1 MDLVTFGVQL
11 LNAVQYGMVLFLVAS
26 GLTLVFGILGVI
38 NLAHGAFYMLGAYL
52 AYWIA
57 TYTGSFALAMA
68 GGVAIAFVVGL
79 LLETVFIRR
88 LYGRDHLAQVLLSF
102 GLILSIDE
110 AREILFGKDVQNFY
124 LPIISQ
130 KTFTIPDLVITDLT
144 ATGNSISVTVKN
156 QGNTPVSDAFW
167 VDVYFNPTQTPALN
181 KRWSDIAPAGAVWG
195 VTIDIPAGDSLTLT
209 VGDSYFDAS
218 KSSTSF
224 PVGAQVYGYVDS
236 VNYLTGYGAVQESNE
251 SNNLFGPVTSTAASG
266 APSVASQSDTR
277 VLVGLPQR

>member
-1 MDLVTFGVQL
+1 
-11 LNAVQYGMVLFLVAS
+11 MVLEVDEEKRRISL
-26 GLTLVFGILGVI
+26 GLKQCQENPWTRFAQSHKAGETLEGEVRNVTEFG
-38 NLAHGAFYMLGAYL
+38 
-52 AYWIA
+52 
-57 TYTGSFALAMA
+57 
-68 GGVAIAFVVGL
+68 
-79 LLETVFIRR
+79 
-88 LYGRDHLAQVLLSF
+88 
-102 GLILSIDE
+102 
-110 AREILFGKDVQNFY
+110 LFGKDVQNFY

-144 ATGNSISVTVKN
+144 ATGNSISVMVKN

-236 VNYLTGYGAVQESNE
+236 VNYFTGYGAVQESNE
-251 SNNLFGPVTSTAASG
+251 SNNLSAPVISTAGDSAAAAPNVAAPASR
-266 APSVASQSDTR
+266 A
-277 VLVGLPQR
+277 GLPER